1 MPPRHQPQ
9 VAPVAKLAQAATISA
24 INLVISP
31 DTPPLMPI
39 ARFAEWVGVSV
50 DTARHWVK
58 TGRLDV
64 LEKQHAN
71 ELVMVKVHVFI
82 AKQLADATL
91 APQFKRVS

>member
-1 MPPRHQPQ
+1 
-9 VAPVAKLAQAATISA
+9 
-24 INLVISP
+24 
-31 DTPPLMPI
+31 MPI

-64 LEKQHAN
+64 MEKTRGN

-82 AKQLADATL
+82 AKQMAGSVL
-91 APQFKRVS
+91 APQFNRAG

>member
-1 MPPRHQPQ
+1 MPPRHIRPAS
-9 VAPVAKLAQAATISA
+9 APVQTATVSA

-39 ARFAEWVGVSV
+39 AKFAEWVGVSV
-50 DTARHWVK
+50 DTARHWAK

-64 LEKQHAN
+64 MEKTRGN

-82 AKQLADATL
+82 AKQMAGSLL
-91 APQFKRVS
+91 APQFKLAS

>member
-1 MPPRHQPQ
+1 MPPRHINPAASS
-9 VAPVAKLAQAATISA
+9 APAAAISA
-24 INLVISP
+24 INLVISA
-31 DTPPLMPI
+31 DLPPLMPI

-64 LEKQHAN
+64 MEKTRAN

-82 AKQLADATL
+82 AKQMAGHSSSLFTL
-91 APQFKRVS
+91 AS

>member
-1 MPPRHQPQ
+1 MPPRHINPAARATQ
-9 VAPVAKLAQAATISA
+9 APAVSA
-24 INLVISP
+24 INLVISA
-31 DTPPLMPI
+31 DLPPLMPI

-64 LEKQHAN
+64 MEKTRAN

-82 AKQLADATL
+82 AKQMAGSVL
-91 APQFKRVS
+91 APQFKPVG

>member
-1 MPPRHQPQ
+1 MPPRHINPA
-9 VAPVAKLAQAATISA
+9 VSATPAAAVST

-39 ARFAEWVGVSV
+39 AKFAKWVGVSV

-64 LEKQHAN
+64 MEKTRGN

-82 AKQLADATL
+82 AKQMAGSML
-91 APQFKRVS
+91 APQFKLAS

>member
-1 MPPRHQPQ
+1 MPPRHINPAAKPTS
-9 VAPVAKLAQAATISA
+9 APTVSE

-39 ARFAEWVGVSV
+39 AKFAEWVGVSV

-64 LEKQHAN
+64 MEKTRGN

-82 AKQLADATL
+82 AKQMAGSVL
-91 APQFKRVS
+91 APQFKHAS

>member
-1 MPPRHQPQ
+1 MPPRHVRP
-9 VAPVAKLAQAATISA
+9 APSIATTAAVSA

-39 ARFAEWVGVSV
+39 AKFAEWIGISV
-50 DTARHWVK
+50 DTARSWVK

-64 LEKQHAN
+64 MEKARGN

-82 AKQLADATL
+82 AKQMAGALPISSLRLTA
-91 APQFKRVS
+91 

>member
-1 MPPRHQPQ
+1 MPPRHQQPI
-9 VAPVAKLAQAATISA
+9 ATAAQPARAATIST
-24 INLVISP
+24 INLVISA

-58 TGRLDV
+58 TGRIEV
-64 LEKQHAN
+64 LEKHRSN

-82 AKQLADATL
+82 ARQLADTML
-91 APQFKRVS
+91 APQFQRVG

>member
-1 MPPRHQPQ
+1 MPPRHINPA
-9 VAPVAKLAQAATISA
+9 VSHAPPAAVST

-39 ARFAEWVGVSV
+39 AKFAEWVGVSV

-64 LEKQHAN
+64 LEKTRSN

-82 AKQLADATL
+82 AKQMTSAFPTVQFRLAA
-91 APQFKRVS
+91 

>member
-1 MPPRHQPQ
+1 MPPRHLDPS
-9 VAPVAKLAQAATISA
+9 VSSATAAA
-24 INLVISP
+24 INAINIVISP

-39 ARFAEWVGVSV
+39 AKFAEWVGVSV

-64 LEKQHAN
+64 MEKTRGN

-82 AKQLADATL
+82 AKQMAGSLL
-91 APQFKRVS
+91 APQFKLAS

>member
-1 MPPRHQPQ
+1 MPPRHINPAARQTQ
-9 VAPVAKLAQAATISA
+9 APTVSA

-64 LEKQHAN
+64 MEKTRGN

-82 AKQLADATL
+82 AKQMAGSVL
-91 APQFKRVS
+91 APQFNRAG

>member
-1 MPPRHQPQ
+1 MPPRHINPASRQTQ
-9 VAPVAKLAQAATISA
+9 APAVSA

-64 LEKQHAN
+64 MEKTRGN

-82 AKQLADATL
+82 AKQMAGSVL
-91 APQFKRVS
+91 APQFKHAG